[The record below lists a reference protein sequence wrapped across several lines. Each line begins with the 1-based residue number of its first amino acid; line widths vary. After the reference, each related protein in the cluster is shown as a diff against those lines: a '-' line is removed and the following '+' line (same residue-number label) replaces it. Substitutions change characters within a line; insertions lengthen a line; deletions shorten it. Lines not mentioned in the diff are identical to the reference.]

1 MKNSCSKK
9 KSSRKHRGV
18 EMNNNFKEE
27 EALGKAFDIKLM
39 KRLLKYTRPYWG
51 LLVICILLLTLITG
65 ADLSRPYLIKMAID
79 NHILAYDAPM
89 AAFDTAPTY
98 PSVKYKD
105 KYYVRENLIVKEQKS
120 VEKHQIVK
128 VGKDYY
134 LINGAFGE
142 ASVSDLT
149 AAKEDER
156 YAVSDVVNTYYG
168 ELLSKEEY
176 KAFRKQ
182 DKTGIKK
189 ISIIFLLTIL
199 GSFLLNYIQVYILN
213 YTGQKII
220 YNMRQELFA
229 HLQKLSL
236 SFFDRNPVGR
246 LVTRVTNDMENLNEM
261 YTAVLVNLFKD
272 VLMLCG
278 IVIIMLKMNAQVAL
292 VSFIIIPLIIL
303 SASIFRI
310 KARNAYRQT
319 RVKLAKIN
327 ATLSENISGMRTI
340 QIFNRESYKYK
351 DFEDINMDHREASM
365 RELFV
370 FAVFRPSMDLIYSL
384 ALSLL
389 IWYGGA
395 RMLSGTLP
403 FGVLFAFIN
412 YIEQFFQP
420 INDLTEKFN
429 ILQSAM
435 ASSERIFLL
444 LDEKETISNPAVPA
458 ALGRIMGDIEFKN
471 VWFAY
476 EGENWVLRDVSFKIN
491 SGETTAFVG
500 ATGAGKTSII
510 SLISRL
516 YDIQKGSIFIDGK
529 NIKEIDKYELR
540 LQIGAVLQDVFL
552 FSGDIKSNIRLNEDN
567 IDIEAIRRASSFVN
581 ADKFIEKLTK
591 GYDEEVKERGA
602 TFSAGQRQLLAF
614 ARALAFDPSVLV
626 LDEATSNIDTETEIL
641 IQDAIKKV
649 IKDRTTIV
657 IAHRLSTIQHANN
670 IIVLHKGKVREMG
683 THQELLDKKGM
694 YYDLYLLQYKES

>member
-1 MKNSCSKK
+1 
-9 KSSRKHRGV
+9 
-18 EMNNNFKEE
+18 MNKNFKEE

-39 KRLLKYTRPYWG
+39 KRLLKYTKPYLG
-51 LLVICILLLTLITG
+51 LLVLCILLLTLITA
-65 ADLSRPYLIKMAID
+65 ADLARPYLIKMAID
-79 NHILAYDAPM
+79 DHISAYDAPM
-89 AAFDTAPTY
+89 AVFDSEPGY
-98 PSVKYKD
+98 PGVRYKD
-105 KYYVRENLIVKEQKS
+105 KYYVRESLLADDHKAAERQ
-120 VEKHQIVK
+120 QIVK
-128 VGKDYY
+128 IEENNYIIAGVIDNPQPSELTVKKEGEGYV
-134 LINGAFGE
+134 ISSSSGAF
-142 ASVSDLT
+142 
-149 AAKEDER
+149 
-156 YAVSDVVNTYYG
+156 YG
-168 ELLSKEEY
+168 QLLSSEEY
-176 KAFRKQ
+176 QAFRDQ

-189 ISIIFLLTIL
+189 ISLVFLLTIF
-199 GSFLLNYIQVYILN
+199 GSFILNYVQVYILN

-278 IVIIMLKMNAQVAL
+278 IIIIMLRMNARLAL
-292 VSFIIIPLIIL
+292 VSFTILPLIVT
-303 SASIFRI
+303 SAAIFRYH
-310 KARNAYRQT
+310 ARNAYRQT

-327 ATLSENISGMRTI
+327 AGLSENISGMRII
-340 QIFNRESYKYK
+340 QIFNREQHKYK
-351 DFEDINMDHREASM
+351 EFEDINREHLQAGM

-389 IWYGGA
+389 FWYGGA
-395 RMLSGTLP
+395 RMISGELP
-403 FGVLFAFIN
+403 FGVLFAFVN

-429 ILQSAM
+429 ILQAAM

-444 LDEKETISNPAVPA
+444 LDEKETLENPAVPVT
-458 ALGRIMGDIEFKN
+458 LGRIMGDIEFKN

-476 EGENWVLRDVSFKIN
+476 EGENWVLRDVSFKIHA
-491 SGETTAFVG
+491 GETAAFVG

-516 YDIQKGSIFIDGK
+516 YDIQKGEILIDGK

-540 LQIGAVLQDVFL
+540 SQIGTVLQDVFL
-552 FSGDIKSNIRLNEDN
+552 FSGDIKSNIRLNEKD
-567 IDIEAIRRASSFVN
+567 IDDATIRQTSSFVN
-581 ADKFIEKLTK
+581 ADKFIEKLPD
-591 GYDEEVKERGA
+591 GYNEEVKERGA

-626 LDEATSNIDTETEIL
+626 LDEATSNIDTETEML
-641 IQDAIKKV
+641 IQDAIKRV
-649 IKDRTTIV
+649 IKNRTTIV

-694 YYDLYLLQYKES
+694 YYDLYLLQYKE

>member
-1 MKNSCSKK
+1 M
-9 KSSRKHRGV
+9 G
-18 EMNNNFKEE
+18 NNFKEE
-27 EALGKAFDIKLM
+27 EALGKAFDIKIM

-51 LLVICILLLTLITG
+51 LLLLCILLLTLITG
-65 ADLSRPYLIKMAID
+65 ADLARPYLIKLAID
-79 NHILAYDAPM
+79 NHISAYNEPM
-89 AAFDTAPTY
+89 AAFVQDPGY
-98 PSVKYKD
+98 PGVVYED
-105 KYYVRENLIVKEQKS
+105 KYLVRENLLPDIRSSYERYQVVKAGDE
-120 VEKHQIVK
+120 
-128 VGKDYY
+128 YY
-134 LINGAFGE
+134 LINGAFE
-142 ASVSDLT
+142 KTSVSALT
-149 AAKEDER
+149 AVKNG
-156 YAVSDVVNTYYG
+156 DVYEISNKVNTYPG
-168 ELLSKEEY
+168 KLLTKEEY
-176 KAFRKQ
+176 KAFRQQ
-182 DKTGIKK
+182 DKEGIKK
-189 ISIIFLLTIL
+189 IALVFLLTTL

-213 YTGQKII
+213 HTGQKII
-220 YNMRQELFA
+220 YNMRQELFT

-278 IVIIMLKMNAQVAL
+278 IIIIMLKMNVQVAL
-292 VSFIIIPLIIL
+292 VSFLIMPLIIV
-303 SASIFRI
+303 SASIFRVQ
-310 KARNAYRQT
+310 ARNAYRQT

-327 ATLSENISGMRTI
+327 AALSENISGMRII
-340 QIFNRESYKYK
+340 QIFSKEGYKYK
-351 DFEDINMDHREASM
+351 EFEDINKDYKEASM

-370 FAVFRPSMDLIYSL
+370 FAVFRPSMDLLYSL

-395 RMLSGTLP
+395 RMLAGTLP

-444 LDEKETISNPAVPA
+444 LDEKETITNPDAPVE
-458 ALGRIMGDIEFKN
+458 LGRVTGDIEFKN

-476 EGENWVLRDVSFKIN
+476 EGENWVLRDVSFRILP
-491 SGETTAFVG
+491 GETAAFVG

-516 YDIQKGSIFIDGK
+516 YDIQKGEILIDGK
-529 NIKEIDKYELR
+529 NIKEVDKHELR
-540 LQIGAVLQDVFL
+540 AQIGTVLQDVFL
-552 FSGDIKSNIRLNEDN
+552 FSGDIKSNIRLNEER
-567 IDIEAIRRASSFVN
+567 IDIEAVKQASSFVN
-581 ADKFIEKLTK
+581 ADKFIEKLPK
-591 GYDEEVKERGA
+591 GYSEEVKERGT

-614 ARALAFDPSVLV
+614 ARALAFDPAVLV

-649 IKDRTTIV
+649 IKGRTTIV
-657 IAHRLSTIQHANN
+657 IAHRLSTIQHANK
-670 IIVLHKGKVREMG
+670 IIVLHKGKIREMG
-683 THQELLDKKGM
+683 THQELLDRKGM
-694 YYDLYLLQYKES
+694 YYDLYLLQYKEA

>member
-1 MKNSCSKK
+1 MS
-9 KSSRKHRGV
+9 
-18 EMNNNFKEE
+18 NNFREE
-27 EALGKAFDIKLM
+27 EALGKAFDMKLM
-39 KRLLKYTRPYWG
+39 KRLLKYTGPYRG
-51 LLVICILLLTLITG
+51 LLLLCILLLALITA

-79 NHILAYDAPM
+79 NHISAYNAPM
-89 AAFDTAPTY
+89 SAVSYDPGY
-98 PSVKYKD
+98 PGAEYKGR
-105 KYYVRENLIVKEQKS
+105 YYVRKDLLPPNQTSAATYQIIK
-120 VEKHQIVK
+120 VE
-128 VGKDYY
+128 DNYY
-134 LINGAFGE
+134 LINGAFEE
-142 ASVSDLT
+142 ASMHELSVSRIG
-149 AAKEDER
+149 ER
-156 YAVSDVVNTYYG
+156 YEVSSRSTVYYG
-168 ELLSKEEY
+168 ELLTREEY
-176 KAFRKQ
+176 RAFREQ
-182 DKTGIKK
+182 DKTGIKN
-189 ISIIFLLTIL
+189 ISLIFLFTIL
-199 GSFLLNYIQVYILN
+199 GSFILNYMQVYILN

-229 HLQKLSL
+229 HLQKLPL

-278 IVIIMLKMNAQVAL
+278 IIIIMLKMNAQVAAI
-292 VSFIIIPLIIL
+292 SFIIIPLIIL

-310 KARNAYRQT
+310 HARNAYRQS
-319 RVKLAKIN
+319 RVKLARIN
-327 ATLSENISGMRTI
+327 ATLSENISGIRTI
-340 QIFNRESYKYK
+340 QIFNKEKYKYEE
-351 DFEDINMDHREASM
+351 FEVINEEYRKASM

-370 FAVFRPSMDLIYSL
+370 FSIFRPSMDLLYSL

-389 IWYGGA
+389 IWYGGS
-395 RMLSGTLP
+395 RVLSGVLP
-403 FGVLFAFIN
+403 FGVLFAFVN

-444 LDEKETISNPAVPA
+444 LDEKETIKNPEVPA
-458 ALGRIMGDIEFKN
+458 KLEKIKGDIEFKN

-476 EGENWVLRDVSFKIN
+476 EEENWVLRDVSFKIN
-491 SGETTAFVG
+491 AGETAAFVG

-510 SLISRL
+510 SLIGRL
-516 YDIQKGSIFIDGK
+516 YDIQKGEILIDGK

-540 LQIGAVLQDVFL
+540 SQIGTVLQDVFL
-552 FSGDIKSNIRLNEDN
+552 FTGDIKSNIRLNEDS
-567 IDIEAIRRASSFVN
+567 IDSETVKRVSSFVN
-581 ADKFIEKLTK
+581 ADKFIEKLPK

-602 TFSAGQRQLLAF
+602 TFSSGQRQLLAF

-641 IQDAIKKV
+641 IQDAINKV
-649 IKDRTTIV
+649 IKGRTTIV
-657 IAHRLSTIQHANN
+657 IAHRLSTIQHSNK
-670 IIVLHKGKVREMG
+670 IMVLHKGKVREMG

-694 YYDLYLLQYKES
+694 YYDLYQLQYKES

>member
-1 MKNSCSKK
+1 MSELTVKK
-9 KSSRKHRGV
+9 EG
-18 EMNNNFKEE
+18 
-27 EALGKAFDIKLM
+27 
-39 KRLLKYTRPYWG
+39 
-51 LLVICILLLTLITG
+51 
-65 ADLSRPYLIKMAID
+65 
-79 NHILAYDAPM
+79 
-89 AAFDTAPTY
+89 
-98 PSVKYKD
+98 
-105 KYYVRENLIVKEQKS
+105 
-120 VEKHQIVK
+120 
-128 VGKDYY
+128 
-134 LINGAFGE
+134 
-142 ASVSDLT
+142 
-149 AAKEDER
+149 ER
-156 YAVSDVVNTYYG
+156 YAVSSSENSFYG
-168 ELLSKEEY
+168 ELLSAEEY
-176 KAFRKQ
+176 KSFRNQ
-182 DKTGIKK
+182 DRTGIKR

-199 GSFLLNYIQVYILN
+199 SSFLLNYIQVYILN

-229 HLQKLSL
+229 HIQKLSL

-278 IVIIMLKMNAQVAL
+278 IIIIMLKMNTQLAL
-292 VSFIIIPLIIL
+292 VSFTILPLIIV
-303 SASIFRI
+303 SAAIFRLH
-310 KARNAYRQT
+310 ARNAYRQT

-327 ATLSENISGMRTI
+327 ADLSENISGMRII
-340 QIFNRESYKYK
+340 QIFNRENYKYK
-351 DFEDINMDHREASM
+351 EFKGINKEYREASM
-365 RELFV
+365 RELLV
-370 FAVFRPSMDLIYSL
+370 FAIFRPSMDLIYSL

-395 RMLSGTLP
+395 RMLSGVLP

-429 ILQSAM
+429 ILQAAM

-444 LDEKETISNPAVPA
+444 LDEKETLENPAAPVE
-458 ALGRIMGDIEFKN
+458 LGRIKGNIEFKN

-476 EGENWVLRDVSFKIN
+476 EGENWVLRDVSFKIRA
-491 SGETTAFVG
+491 GETAAFVG

-510 SLISRL
+510 SLIGRL
-516 YDIQKGSIFIDGK
+516 YDIQKGEILIDGK

-540 LQIGAVLQDVFL
+540 SQIGTVLQDVFL
-552 FSGDIKSNIRLNEDN
+552 FSGDIKSNIRLNEEDIDDN
-567 IDIEAIRRASSFVN
+567 TIKQTSSFVN
-581 ADKFIEKLTK
+581 ADKFIEKLPK

-649 IKDRTTIV
+649 IKNRTTIV

-670 IIVLHKGKVREMG
+670 IMVMHKGKIREMG
-683 THQELLDKKGM
+683 THQELLDRKGM
-694 YYDLYLLQYKES
+694 YYDLYLLQYKE